1 MCFPRWERYMM
12 KLASTGFFGVLSGHS
27 GCHIRCLAG
36 AVGSFCVGGR
46 DAPRRTQAFQPH
58 AVACKF
64 SMPTLI
70 KKPST
75 RIPNTMCLIFNHVN
89 MRWAKVHALS
99 TRGETSP
106 QGFVS
111 HFENRSVSFGCSTA
125 APFQH
130 CPRRYPRPH
139 L

>member
-1 MCFPRWERYMM
+1 MCPE
-12 KLASTGFFGVLSGHS
+12 KPAEQALAFSGYSAGTAGVILDA
-27 GCHIRCLAG
+27 CLEPLG
-36 AVGSFCVGGR
+36 RSVWVGGMR
-46 DAPRRTQAFQPH
+46 PGGTQAFQPH

-75 RIPNTMCLIFNHVN
+75 RIPNTMCPIFNHVN
-89 MRWAKVHALS
+89 MRWAKVHALL
-99 TRGETSP
+99 TRGETSR

-125 APFQH
+125 APFH
-130 CPRRYPRPH
+130 HRPRRYPRPQ